1 MEEDREFDSV
11 SKQIDFLFNQLQ
23 SLKQKAPSF
32 EAKLEEKITKLQH
45 ISKDPT
51 VDALNIQEPV
61 DRCIERYQNQLV
73 KIRRVGQLVETKDE
87 TDSGERITSFV
98 NIQKLEELERIK
110 SLEDKLKK
118 EEEKVSDLA
127 TNLGNCQST
136 LLELS
141 AKFDQFGEFRFS

>member
-45 ISKDPT
+45 ISKDLT

-127 TNLGNCQST
+127 TNLRNCQST

-141 AKFDQFGEFRFS
+141 SQI